1 MANRRWDLLSLINAY
16 RQALL
21 SWMNIRRW
29 TLCCCI
35 FVLMVLGFTRYQVD
49 QYSRS
54 EYVANLSLMGGH
66 LAVGRELVE
75 SHLPILAAPHFGHPV
90 KEHWH
95 DVEKVVGRQRVLVS
109 EDVLANVESACG
121 IELSNDRQLPF
132 RKALDCLHKLAA
144 NSPNAP
150 TFNSLFQAVD
160 NKIKELLAEVPP
172 EVALLGIKDVVN
184 RTTKEYNA
192 SITRENPDSQLKVV
206 NNAIEYQDARG
217 FIVYIQQLSQFFEG
231 QFNNLI
237 LGDLIREM
245 PLKYSL
251 SKSQIVSEDEYKH
264 VNNVLKSIATSISKP
279 LKN

>member
-1 MANRRWDLLSLINAY
+1 M
-16 RQALL
+16 
-21 SWMNIRRW
+21 
-29 TLCCCI
+29 
-35 FVLMVLGFTRYQVD
+35 
-49 QYSRS
+49 
-54 EYVANLSLMGGH
+54 
-66 LAVGRELVE
+66 
-75 SHLPILAAPHFGHPV
+75 
-90 KEHWH
+90 
-95 DVEKVVGRQRVLVS
+95 
-109 EDVLANVESACG
+109 
-121 IELSNDRQLPF
+121 
-132 RKALDCLHKLAA
+132 
-144 NSPNAP
+144 
-150 TFNSLFQAVD
+150 
-160 NKIKELLAEVPP
+160 PP